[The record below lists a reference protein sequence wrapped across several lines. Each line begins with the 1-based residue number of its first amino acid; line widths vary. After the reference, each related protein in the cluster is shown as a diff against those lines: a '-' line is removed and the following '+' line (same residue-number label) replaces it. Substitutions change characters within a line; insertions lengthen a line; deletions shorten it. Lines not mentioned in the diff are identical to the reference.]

1 MNGQVEYRD
10 EHIDSHNG
18 QHDYELGLYIDDEI
32 IGMVQYTLYN
42 GDLTV
47 RNIVVRPE
55 FRRQGYGSKMM
66 KHIKQQ
72 HPDYKYT
79 PSMKTDLGSK
89 FVHKDVNLQEIRK
102 IIREVLEEEVIEET
116 HVAQKDL
123 EKFVKNILFFMGK
136 RCIDEFNRQKEYT
149 NEPSLTDIPIL
160 VTGRMRGGEYDEI
173 SDFVD
178 STSIKIHPVEIID
191 NDLKVNGRLFY
202 VPALENLP
210 ARYEIKLRYSRDA
223 VEEINEM
230 LVSDNNG
237 LGVDYKDVYFKLY
250 YMFFSVLLHE
260 IQHAYDAWRSGG
272 KAFNSQFTKEYIKK
286 QELVKSLSNKDV
298 SDLSPEEIDAINN
311 SSKAYLNLVHEINAR
326 YAQAMHKVRLK
337 GLDDNF
343 NDIIKPW
350 KNVYSDFKTHF
361 VGWQILSDEMKKK
374 LTRRLAK
381 AYNEES
387 NDLKTSEEKYGKESV
402 AENYIRSIV
411 REIIKEEFGGKRIV
425 AGVLIKC
432 ISTDNIFLLLR
443 NDPKPIWALVSGTID
458 SGENV
463 LSGLKR
469 ELYEELF
476 VNPSS
481 IDFKFVRV
489 ENIPEKNIEF
499 HYYEG
504 YVEKEFTPILDE
516 ENLDGR
522 WFPINMIP
530 SPLYKGMPEKIEKIY
545 NSPEF
550 VEDSKP
556 EELIGE
562 AALRIKDL
570 PNTAALFVRP
580 INQGHDLTIYD
591 PTTKDVYGT
600 ITVSQR
606 DYYGPDYFVSGVA
619 AERGFGPLI
628 YELAMMHISGEGKGL
643 MPTRDGDVRSDAWR
657 VWEKFYD
664 RNDIKKKTLSPDSPY
679 FKFDII
685 FSEDDFESD
694 EERQEWLEEVDPKD
708 LRKLYIFNTV
718 YYFDKNSEYTDLINR
733 GVNYINKGFDEQKAV
748 DAAEDFWNE
757 KY

>member
-1 MNGQVEYRD
+1 ME
-10 EHIDSHNG
+10 
-18 QHDYELGLYIDDEI
+18 
-32 IGMVQYTLYN
+32 
-42 GDLTV
+42 
-47 RNIVVRPE
+47 
-55 FRRQGYGSKMM
+55 
-66 KHIKQQ
+66 
-72 HPDYKYT
+72 
-79 PSMKTDLGSK
+79 
-89 FVHKDVNLQEIRK
+89 NLRK
-102 IIREVLEEEVIEET
+102 IIREVIEET
-116 HVAQKDL
+116 HTAQKDI
-123 EKFVKNILFFMGK
+123 EKFANSILKFLAQ
-136 RCIDEFNRQKEYT
+136 RCIDEYEYLRKYDSESIELY
-149 NEPSLTDIPIL
+149 NLPI
-160 VTGRMRGGEYDEI
+160 VYTGKITGEGYDEI
-173 SDFVD
+173 ANFVQE
-178 STSIKIHPVEIID
+178 TSIKITPTTLIDKPSTRGRLQYASPESNNGREYFEIKLKYNQEDLYKINELLSEKYPD
-191 NDLKVNGRLFY
+191 VTANDVYFRLFY
-202 VPALENLP
+202 
-210 ARYEIKLRYSRDA
+210 IFYSTL
-223 VEEINEM
+223 I
-230 LVSDNNG
+230 
-237 LGVDYKDVYFKLY
+237 
-250 YMFFSVLLHE
+250 HE
-260 IQHAYDAWRSGG
+260 LQHAYDAWRSKG
-272 KAFNSQFTKEYIKK
+272 KAFNSQLSQKYVRQQGLANQLEKK
-286 QELVKSLSNKDV
+286 SREELT
-298 SDLSPEEIDAINN
+298 PEEIDALGN
-311 SSKAYLNLVHEINAR
+311 SYKAYLNLVHEINAR
-326 YAQAMHKVRLK
+326 YAQAMQKVRIK
-337 GLDDNF
+337 GYDDNF
-343 NDIIKPW
+343 NDVMKTW
-350 KNVYSDFKTHF
+350 DDVYSQFKLNF
-361 VGWQILSDEMKKK
+361 EGWRFLSDKMKKK
-374 LTRRLAK
+374 LARRVAK
-381 AYNEES
+381 AYQEES
-387 NDLKTSEEKYGKESV
+387 ENLKTAIEKYGRELASES
-402 AENYIRSIV
+402 YIRKLV
-411 REIIKEEFGGKRIV
+411 RDTIQESLGEKRIV

-432 ISTDNIFLLLR
+432 IKTDNIFLLLR
-443 NDPKPIWALVSGTID
+443 NDEKPSWALVSGTID
-458 SGENV
+458 KGENV

-476 VNPSS
+476 INPSS

-550 VEDSKP
+550 VEDLKP

-748 DAAEDFWNE
+748 DAAENFWNE